1 MTSELAA
8 CRDIHRF
15 KTYHVFTALQAWL
28 GLPTTNDL
36 WKS

>member
-1 MTSELAA
+1 MQGHKQIFFVCGS
-8 CRDIHRF
+8 
-15 KTYHVFTALQAWL
+15 KTYHIFTAVQAWL